1 MFRNNHG
8 SNSNETT
15 MVIFHITRGVLESQL
30 HIFRALLFP
39 ALLCCLLWLLSTI
52 VDEVDEMLGV
62 GPEIFEDLED
72 FVKTGKQPFD
82 HDEPFFII
90 IAFSLFHRVHDIHIL
105 NGNLARLASV
115 AYSID

>member
-1 MFRNNHG
+1 MF
-8 SNSNETT
+8 
-15 MVIFHITRGVLESQL
+15 
-30 HIFRALLFP
+30 

-82 HDEPFFII
+82 HVYET
-90 IAFSLFHRVHDIHIL
+90 LFMHVI
-105 NGNLARLASV
+105 
-115 AYSID
+115 